1 MSYIRRNDAEDIGKT
16 LGYLFLDF
24 KQSSFPKKIIIVA
37 GITFV
42 CGMFYLA
49 LSEFPVI
56 NGLDKSLLRG
66 SKTK

>member
-1 MSYIRRNDAEDIGKT
+1 MSYIRWNEVEDVGRS

-24 KQSSFPKKIIIVA
+24 KRSSFPNKIIIVA

-49 LSEFPVI
+49 FTEVSVI
-56 NGLDKSLLRG
+56 NSLDKRLLRG
-66 SKTK
+66 SKTN